1 MLGSNAAAQT
11 SGDKVSNERV
21 SGEKVV
27 YWKPSELDTLETRTF
42 SIYYRLNKI
51 AIDEHYLDNEDNL
64 AYIKNSL
71 ATSPRIDSI
80 TVYSYASPEGD
91 RDHNRWLAEKRGE
104 AAKKYIIDH
113 LPDGS
118 ALLPEHIYL
127 RPGGEN
133 WEGLIAL
140 AEAQYKLMNREEVLR
155 ILHSKRNTES
165 KKKALIA
172 LDKGYTYHYLVTN
185 LMPTLRYA
193 TWICVWEEKKPRE
206 VLALEPVE
214 PIAPPQL
221 MAAGIPLAVQK
232 EPAKYRKTVIAVR
245 TNLLN
250 FAANFGFEIPIG
262 DHWSIGTDY
271 YFPWWLG
278 AHNKYCF
285 QFTQWQ
291 FDAKYWFTGEKYKW
305 TEDSKLKGH
314 AVGFYAGAGYY
325 DFQKRM
331 KLGYQG
337 EFINLGFDYTY
348 ALPIAHDKLRLE
360 FNVGLGYV
368 YTTARHY
375 TPTPD
380 YDYLIRDPKVRH
392 ENHHY
397 FGPTRACVSL
407 VWPWTF
413 TYRRK

>member
-1 MLGSNAAAQT
+1 
-11 SGDKVSNERV
+11 
-21 SGEKVV
+21 
-27 YWKPSELDTLETRTF
+27 
-42 SIYYRLNKI
+42 
-51 AIDEHYLDNEDNL
+51 
-64 AYIKNSL
+64 
-71 ATSPRIDSI
+71 
-80 TVYSYASPEGD
+80 
-91 RDHNRWLAEKRGE
+91 
-104 AAKKYIIDH
+104 
-113 LPDGS
+113 
-118 ALLPEHIYL
+118 
-127 RPGGEN
+127 
-133 WEGLIAL
+133 
-140 AEAQYKLMNREEVLR
+140 MNRQEVLN
-155 ILHSKRNTES
+155 ILHAKWRTET
-165 KKKALIA
+165 KKKALIK
-172 LDKGYTYHYLVTN
+172 LDNGYTYHYLVKN
-185 LMPTLRYA
+185 LMPTLRLA
-193 TWICVWEEKKPRE
+193 TWICVWVEHEKVPRDMI
-206 VLALEPVE
+206 ALEELDPIVPAGLELASVKSLVPVHE
-214 PIAPPQL
+214 N
-221 MAAGIPLAVQK
+221 GD
-232 EPAKYRKTVIAVR
+232 YRKTVIAVR

-291 FDAKYWFTGEKYKW
+291 FDARYWFKSDKYRW
-305 TEDSKLKGH
+305 TDASKLKGH

-337 EFINLGFDYTY
+337 EFINVGFDYTY
-348 ALPIAHDKLRLE
+348 ALPIAHDHLRLE
-360 FNVGLGYV
+360 FNIGLGYV

-413 TYRRK
+413 TFKRK